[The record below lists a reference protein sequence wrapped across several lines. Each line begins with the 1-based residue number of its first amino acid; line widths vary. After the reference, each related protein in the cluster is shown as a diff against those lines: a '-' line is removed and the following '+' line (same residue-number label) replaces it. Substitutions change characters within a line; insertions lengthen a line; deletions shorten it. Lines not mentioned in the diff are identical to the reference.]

1 MSLSSGKYM
10 LLQWGTH
17 MMEGHLI
24 FPPEERK
31 KYVLQLCRASL
42 ACKQYLYLSM
52 AKVVPER

>member
-1 MSLSSGKYM
+1 
-10 LLQWGTH
+10 

-24 FPPEERK
+24 FPPEERQK
-31 KYVLQLCRASL
+31 CVLQHPEASV